1 MGVAVPYSLQCVLC
15 ACAVGVTVSRQDMSD
30 LKFLYEGHEDF
41 SVLPSYAVI
50 PAMVRSVCV

>member
-1 MGVAVPYSLQCVLC
+1 MGVAVPYSLQCVLY

-50 PAMVRSVCV
+50 PAMVKSVCV